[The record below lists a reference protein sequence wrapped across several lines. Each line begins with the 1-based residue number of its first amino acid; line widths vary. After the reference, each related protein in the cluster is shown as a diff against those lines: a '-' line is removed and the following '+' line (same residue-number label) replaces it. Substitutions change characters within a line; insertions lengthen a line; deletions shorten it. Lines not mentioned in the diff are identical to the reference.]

1 MKRITIGGKEY
12 TIKFS
17 VAASLYSECTKTI
30 LDGFV
35 NAGKVEASKDLN
47 FALDELLSTMSNLP
61 QKTLT
66 LFYSGLLEYHGRRGD
81 RTVMSMDDAEDL
93 ITEYLAESWE
103 NEGHKSFSDVFSEL
117 METMVED
124 NFFDL
129 IGLNKM
135 ITEAT
140 EPKKRGR
147 KKSGVGKSSST
158 NNESIT

>member
-17 VAASLYSECTKTI
+17 VAASLYSDCTKTI

-35 NAGKVEASKDLN
+35 NAGKVEASKDIN
-47 FALDELLSTMSNLP
+47 YALDELLDTMSNLP

-66 LFYSGLLEYHGRRGD
+66 LFYAGLLEYHGRRGD
-81 RTVMSMDDAEDL
+81 KSVMSMDDAEDL
-93 ITEYLAESWE
+93 ITDYLSEAK
-103 NEGHKSFSDVFSEL
+103 GTKSFSDIFSEL

-135 ITEAT
+135 IEETT

>member
-17 VAASLYSECTKTI
+17 VAASLYSDCTKTI

-35 NAGKVEASKDLN
+35 NAGKVEASKDVN
-47 FALDELLSTMSNLP
+47 YALDELLSTMSNLP

-66 LFYSGLLEYHGRRGD
+66 LFYAGLLEYHGRRGD
-81 RTVMSMDDAEDL
+81 KAVMSMDDAEDL
-93 ITEYLAESWE
+93 IANYLFES
-103 NEGHKSFSDVFSEL
+103 EGNKSFSDVFSEL

-135 ITEAT
+135 ITETT

-147 KKSGVGKSSST
+147 KKSEVGKNTST